1 MKVDAKNTHQANA
14 IDEEHAH
21 GHPDDDVKEDDG
33 DGGFNE
39 HEDVKDDVNQ
49 AYMQELKKLSSGY
62 NQATGNADL
71 AKLLMGHDLLVADED
86 DDDNAKYPI
95 DPVDH
100 VFCWMLC
107 KWHLLGSLNHI
118 SMSTLSVDTS
128 ALCQTL
134 FQTAQESRMQQLQQ
148 QELDK

>member
-1 MKVDAKNTHQANA
+1 MPYFLGASHTSSSDNTPTQYIHMKVDAKNTHQANA

-71 AKLLMGHDLLVADED
+71 AKLLMGHDLWVADED
-86 DDDNAKYPI
+86 DDDNAKSPI
-95 DPVDH
+95 DPVDQLMYVLDALQMAFTREPESYQH
-100 VFCWMLC
+100 V
-107 KWHLLGSLNHI
+107 
-118 SMSTLSVDTS
+118 D
-128 ALCQTL
+128 ALC
-134 FQTAQESRMQQLQQ
+134 
-148 QELDK
+148 